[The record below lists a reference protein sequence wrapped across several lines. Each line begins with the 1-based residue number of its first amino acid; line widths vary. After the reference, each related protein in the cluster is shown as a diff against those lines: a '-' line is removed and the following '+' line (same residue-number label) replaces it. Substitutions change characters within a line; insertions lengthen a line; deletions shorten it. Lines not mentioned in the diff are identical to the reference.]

1 MQWNVL
7 NKLKKLKIWKWN
19 STINEANKMS
29 SNLDHSKTA
38 DDSKSLY
45 EGSMMDKPVRKQ
57 RQPVPDTKDK
67 LTLWVTLM
75 VSTTLCISVLA
86 MVFAFMLGLW
96 AKEVD
101 NAEIFKM
108 ISPAFSTLIGGMIG
122 FLSGIKLMQN
132 EDSKKDTK

>member
-1 MQWNVL
+1 M
-7 NKLKKLKIWKWN
+7 NK
-19 STINEANKMS
+19 S
-29 SNLDHSKTA
+29 
-38 DDSKSLY
+38 
-45 EGSMMDKPVRKQ
+45 V
-57 RQPVPDTKDK
+57 RQPRKPQLEVKDK

-75 VSTTLCISVLA
+75 VSATLCISVLA
-86 MVFAFMLGLW
+86 MVIAFMLGLW

-132 EDSKKDTK
+132 EDKKEPKC

>member
-1 MQWNVL
+1 MTRKPIPRPV
-7 NKLKKLKIWKWN
+7 KKV
-19 STINEANKMS
+19 
-29 SNLDHSKTA
+29 
-38 DDSKSLY
+38 
-45 EGSMMDKPVRKQ
+45 SM
-57 RQPVPDTKDK
+57 DTKDK

-75 VSTTLCISVLA
+75 VSFTLCIAVLA
-86 MVFAFMLGLW
+86 MVAAFILGLW

-132 EDSKKDTK
+132 DDTKKDGKC

>member
-1 MQWNVL
+1 M
-7 NKLKKLKIWKWN
+7 
-19 STINEANKMS
+19 E
-29 SNLDHSKTA
+29 
-38 DDSKSLY
+38 
-45 EGSMMDKPVRKQ
+45 
-57 RQPVPDTKDK
+57 TKEK

-86 MVFAFMLGLW
+86 MVISFMLGLW

-132 EDSKKDTK
+132 DDKKDSKC

>member
-1 MQWNVL
+1 M
-7 NKLKKLKIWKWN
+7 
-19 STINEANKMS
+19 T
-29 SNLDHSKTA
+29 T
-38 DDSKSLY
+38 
-45 EGSMMDKPVRKQ
+45 KPIPKPTKPQIEV
-57 RQPVPDTKDK
+57 KDK

-75 VSTTLCISVLA
+75 VSATLCISVLA
-86 MVFAFMLGLW
+86 MVISFMLGLW

-132 EDSKKDTK
+132 EDKTKCKD

>member
-1 MQWNVL
+1 MT
-7 NKLKKLKIWKWN
+7 KRP
-19 STINEANKMS
+19 TR
-29 SNLDHSKTA
+29 
-38 DDSKSLY
+38 
-45 EGSMMDKPVRKQ
+45 KPHVE
-57 RQPVPDTKDK
+57 TKEK

-86 MVFAFMLGLW
+86 MVISFMLGLW

-132 EDSKKDTK
+132 EDKKPHCKE

>member
-1 MQWNVL
+1 MTRKPRPV
-7 NKLKKLKIWKWN
+7 KKV
-19 STINEANKMS
+19 
-29 SNLDHSKTA
+29 
-38 DDSKSLY
+38 
-45 EGSMMDKPVRKQ
+45 SM
-57 RQPVPDTKDK
+57 DTKDK

-75 VSTTLCISVLA
+75 VSFTLCISVLA
-86 MVFAFMLGLW
+86 MVVSFMIGLW

-132 EDSKKDTK
+132 EEKDKKC

>member
-1 MQWNVL
+1 M
-7 NKLKKLKIWKWN
+7 
-19 STINEANKMS
+19 E
-29 SNLDHSKTA
+29 
-38 DDSKSLY
+38 
-45 EGSMMDKPVRKQ
+45 KPIRKP
-57 RQPVPDTKDK
+57 RPPVPDTKEK

-75 VSTTLCISVLA
+75 VSTTLCLSVLA
-86 MVFAFMLGLW
+86 MVCSFMLGLW

-132 EDSKKDTK
+132 EDTKKDGKC

>member
-1 MQWNVL
+1 M
-7 NKLKKLKIWKWN
+7 
-19 STINEANKMS
+19 E
-29 SNLDHSKTA
+29 
-38 DDSKSLY
+38 
-45 EGSMMDKPVRKQ
+45 KPTRKP
-57 RQPVPDTKDK
+57 RPPTPDTKEK
-67 LTLWVTLM
+67 LTLYVTLM

-86 MVFAFMLGLW
+86 MVSAFMLGLW

-132 EDSKKDTK
+132 EDTKKDTKC

>member
-1 MQWNVL
+1 
-7 NKLKKLKIWKWN
+7 
-19 STINEANKMS
+19 
-29 SNLDHSKTA
+29 
-38 DDSKSLY
+38 
-45 EGSMMDKPVRKQ
+45 MDKPTRKP
-57 RQPVPDTKDK
+57 RQPVPDTKEK
-67 LTLWVTLM
+67 STLYVTLM

-86 MVFAFMLGLW
+86 MVGAFILGLW

-132 EDSKKDTK
+132 EENKKESK

>member
-1 MQWNVL
+1 M
-7 NKLKKLKIWKWN
+7 
-19 STINEANKMS
+19 E
-29 SNLDHSKTA
+29 
-38 DDSKSLY
+38 
-45 EGSMMDKPVRKQ
+45 
-57 RQPVPDTKDK
+57 TKEK

-75 VSTTLCISVLA
+75 VSSTLCISVLA
-86 MVFAFMLGLW
+86 MVVSFMLGLW

-132 EDSKKDTK
+132 EDKKDSKC

>member
-1 MQWNVL
+1 M
-7 NKLKKLKIWKWN
+7 NKPIRQ
-19 STINEANKMS
+19 
-29 SNLDHSKTA
+29 
-38 DDSKSLY
+38 
-45 EGSMMDKPVRKQ
+45 PRK
-57 RQPVPDTKDK
+57 PVPDTKEK

-75 VSTTLCISVLA
+75 VSTTLCLSVLA
-86 MVFAFMLGLW
+86 MVVAFMLGLW

-132 EDSKKDTK
+132 EDTKKDGKC

>member
-1 MQWNVL
+1 MT
-7 NKLKKLKIWKWN
+7 KKPIPR
-19 STINEANKMS
+19 T
-29 SNLDHSKTA
+29 
-38 DDSKSLY
+38 
-45 EGSMMDKPVRKQ
+45 PRK
-57 RQPVPDTKDK
+57 PVPDTKEK
-67 LTLWVTLM
+67 LTLYVTLM

-86 MVFAFMLGLW
+86 MVVSFMLGLW

-132 EDSKKDTK
+132 EEKKDHKC

>member
-1 MQWNVL
+1 M
-7 NKLKKLKIWKWN
+7 NKP
-19 STINEANKMS
+19 T
-29 SNLDHSKTA
+29 
-38 DDSKSLY
+38 
-45 EGSMMDKPVRKQ
+45 
-57 RQPVPDTKDK
+57 RQPRKPQLEVKDK

-75 VSTTLCISVLA
+75 VSATLCISVLA
-86 MVFAFMLGLW
+86 MVVAFMLGLW

-132 EDSKKDTK
+132 EDKPKSNPCKD

>member
-1 MQWNVL
+1 MT
-7 NKLKKLKIWKWN
+7 KKPIP
-19 STINEANKMS
+19 
-29 SNLDHSKTA
+29 
-38 DDSKSLY
+38 
-45 EGSMMDKPVRKQ
+45 KPQ
-57 RQPVPDTKDK
+57 METKEK

-75 VSTTLCISVLA
+75 VSTTLCLSVLA
-86 MVFAFMLGLW
+86 MVTAFMLGLW

-132 EDSKKDTK
+132 EDKPKEKNNGTV

>member
-1 MQWNVL
+1 M
-7 NKLKKLKIWKWN
+7 
-19 STINEANKMS
+19 
-29 SNLDHSKTA
+29 
-38 DDSKSLY
+38 
-45 EGSMMDKPVRKQ
+45 KPIR
-57 RQPVPDTKDK
+57 DTKEK
-67 LTLWVTLM
+67 LTLYVTLM

-86 MVFAFMLGLW
+86 MVTAFLLGLW

-132 EDSKKDTK
+132 DCEFLCLFL

>member
-1 MQWNVL
+1 MT
-7 NKLKKLKIWKWN
+7 KKPIPR
-19 STINEANKMS
+19 TPR
-29 SNLDHSKTA
+29 
-38 DDSKSLY
+38 
-45 EGSMMDKPVRKQ
+45 KPM
-57 RQPVPDTKDK
+57 PDTKEK

-86 MVFAFMLGLW
+86 MVVSFMLGLW

-132 EDSKKDTK
+132 EDKPKEK

>member
-1 MQWNVL
+1 M
-7 NKLKKLKIWKWN
+7 NKPI
-19 STINEANKMS
+19 
-29 SNLDHSKTA
+29 
-38 DDSKSLY
+38 
-45 EGSMMDKPVRKQ
+45 
-57 RQPVPDTKDK
+57 RQPRKPQLEVKDK

-75 VSTTLCISVLA
+75 VSATLCISVLA
-86 MVFAFMLGLW
+86 MVIAFMLGLW

-132 EDSKKDTK
+132 EDNKKESKC

>member
-1 MQWNVL
+1 MTR
-7 NKLKKLKIWKWN
+7 KPIPKPKKPQI
-19 STINEANKMS
+19 E
-29 SNLDHSKTA
+29 
-38 DDSKSLY
+38 
-45 EGSMMDKPVRKQ
+45 V
-57 RQPVPDTKDK
+57 KDK

-75 VSTTLCISVLA
+75 VSTTLCLSVLA
-86 MVFAFMLGLW
+86 MVISFMLGLW

-132 EDSKKDTK
+132 EDKSKSCKD

>member
-1 MQWNVL
+1 M
-7 NKLKKLKIWKWN
+7 
-19 STINEANKMS
+19 TR
-29 SNLDHSKTA
+29 
-38 DDSKSLY
+38 
-45 EGSMMDKPVRKQ
+45 KPVARTPKK
-57 RQPVPDTKDK
+57 PTTDTKDK

-75 VSTTLCISVLA
+75 VSTTLCLSVLA
-86 MVFAFMLGLW
+86 MVVSFMLGLW

-132 EDSKKDTK
+132 EDKSKSCKD

>member
-1 MQWNVL
+1 M
-7 NKLKKLKIWKWN
+7 
-19 STINEANKMS
+19 E
-29 SNLDHSKTA
+29 
-38 DDSKSLY
+38 
-45 EGSMMDKPVRKQ
+45 KPIRKPKRPQ
-57 RQPVPDTKDK
+57 VETKEK

-75 VSTTLCISVLA
+75 VSTTLCLSVLA
-86 MVFAFMLGLW
+86 MVTSFMLGLW

-132 EDSKKDTK
+132 EDTKKDGKC

>member
-1 MQWNVL
+1 MT
-7 NKLKKLKIWKWN
+7 KKPIPR
-19 STINEANKMS
+19 
-29 SNLDHSKTA
+29 
-38 DDSKSLY
+38 
-45 EGSMMDKPVRKQ
+45 KPPQ
-57 RQPVPDTKDK
+57 YVPDTKEK
-67 LTLWVTLM
+67 LTLYVTLM

-86 MVFAFMLGLW
+86 MVVAFMLGLW

-132 EDSKKDTK
+132 EDTKPKEK